1 MDDPSA
7 VGPEKLSG
15 PFLPRRC
22 HVEGEEHG
30 PGPSPPG
37 WLQDPG
43 QEFIDSPESIKW
55 VHYPLTP
62 LRIIVKIK

>member
-22 HVEGEEHG
+22 HVEGKEHG
-30 PGPSPPG
+30 PGPSPQAG
-37 WLQDPG
+37 FRIQGKRLQ
-43 QEFIDSPESIKW
+43 
-55 VHYPLTP
+55 TP
-62 LRIIVKIK
+62 LSP